1 MSLRESLEGVQFM
14 RVSPLLLLK
23 THTPNCPAERGVF
36 EPYKSKFVIDFFLKI
51 IVFATI
57 E

>member
-1 MSLRESLEGVQFM
+1 M